1 MKNLSSYKKGI
12 FLIILSGF
20 GFAVMNVCVTLSGDL
35 PVFQKALFRNGGAMI
50 LALIIFLRSKEK
62 FVSDKKS
69 LSFLFLRAT
78 LGTVGILANF
88 YALDHLKVSDASM
101 LNKLAPFFT
110 LIFSALFLREKT
122 TLKQYLFVIGAFL
135 GTLFIVK
142 PSGGLTEE
150 AFAASMGVF
159 GGLTA
164 GAAYTIVRYLGKRKM
179 PSCQI
184 VFVFSLFSTLAAI
197 PFVIR
202 DHQAMSL
209 QQVILLVI
217 ASMGA
222 TTGQFCITLAYKAAP
237 SKEISIFDYF
247 SVAFSAIFGFVF
259 LGQVPDVLS
268 FIGYMIIF
276 LMAYLMFLYN
286 RREK

>member
-110 LIFSALFLREKT
+110 LIFSALF
-122 TLKQYLFVIGAFL
+122 FC
-135 GTLFIVK
+135 
-142 PSGGLTEE
+142 
-150 AFAASMGVF
+150 
-159 GGLTA
+159 
-164 GAAYTIVRYLGKRKM
+164 VRKL
-179 PSCQI
+179 
-184 VFVFSLFSTLAAI
+184 
-197 PFVIR
+197 
-202 DHQAMSL
+202 H
-209 QQVILLVI
+209 
-217 ASMGA
+217 
-222 TTGQFCITLAYKAAP
+222 
-237 SKEISIFDYF
+237 
-247 SVAFSAIFGFVF
+247 
-259 LGQVPDVLS
+259 
-268 FIGYMIIF
+268 
-276 LMAYLMFLYN
+276 
-286 RREK
+286 